1 MIFDGLNYTI
11 TRIRTKRSISEA
23 RGQPLQGEFVVW
35 FEVQV
40 FYYSIYVY
48 AFLRTVSGS
57 YWLRVSTDLLIYR
70 AIKRRMNSWK
80 LSGYLSIKNN
90 LFLLRYV
97 CAYMV
102 IKKKEHVKERSSK
115 ISKKLNVI
123 NNFFFYFYI
132 TNLLFF
138 FISLL
143 FCSQIEKKKRWLE
156 RESSV
161 RWNPTKLKAYLR
173 KFNRFYAEIISFISF
188 LKLKQN
194 KIGKEYILI
203 YHTISCLLRCHSWCD
218 PMIKGVQITRLSRCR
233 TMNRDWSFLFCN
245 PSLSCRSSLAKRQ
258 VIFIIFIIIVY
269 PDLG

>member
-1 MIFDGLNYTI
+1 MCVHT
-11 TRIRTKRSISEA
+11 
-23 RGQPLQGEFVVW
+23 W
-35 FEVQV
+35 
-40 FYYSIYVY
+40 
-48 AFLRTVSGS
+48 
-57 YWLRVSTDLLIYR
+57 WL
-70 AIKRRMNSWK
+70 
-80 LSGYLSIKNN
+80 
-90 LFLLRYV
+90 
-97 CAYMV
+97 
-102 IKKKEHVKERSSK
+102 KKKSTSRKEVSK
-115 ISKKLNVI
+115 ISKKLNII
-123 NNFFFYFYI
+123 NNFFFYFHI

-138 FISLL
+138 IFLYY
-143 FCSQIEKKKRWLE
+143 FVHQDWEKKRDYDWKE
-156 RESSV
+156 KV
-161 RWNPTKLKAYLR
+161 QFDPTKLKTYLR

-258 VIFIIFIIIVY
+258 VIFITFIIIVH